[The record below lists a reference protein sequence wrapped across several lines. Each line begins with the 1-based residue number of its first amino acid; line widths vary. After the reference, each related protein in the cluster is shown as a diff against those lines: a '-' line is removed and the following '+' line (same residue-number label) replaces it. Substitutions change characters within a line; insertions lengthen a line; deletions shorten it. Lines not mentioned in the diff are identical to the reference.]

1 MKHHLFQ
8 FFCVSLMIVVLSAC
22 GGSTM
27 NPPDYG
33 GGGSDEGVSGEDGDG
48 AGDGSGT
55 DQPAVSPF
63 TAPTEAQA
71 LYFVV
76 EMPDEF
82 AAVRANYNT
91 GGFTLLA
98 DLPGSG
104 FVSYD
109 GFMEINIA
117 STPVAAVRSTA
128 SLTVDM
134 QSGTMSGGA
143 NAFMGWVYNAE
154 TDSTELALYE
164 GDIAFS
170 GGSLTS
176 GTLGDT
182 RLSVQVD
189 GALDNGLQGITL
201 TGTLDGRIYGADGDG
216 IYAGGSYYGIG
227 RDITLTAD
235 EVDVYG
241 DANIWALKR

>member
-1 MKHHLFQ
+1 MKHYLVRF
-8 FFCVSLMIVVLSAC
+8 VGVILMIVVLSGC

-27 NPPDYG
+27 SPPDN
-33 GGGSDEGVSGEDGDG
+33 GGGSSDEGDGGEG
-48 AGDGSGT
+48 AGGGSSA

-71 LYFVV
+71 LYFVI

-82 AAVRANYNT
+82 AAVRANHNT

-104 FVSYD
+104 FISYD

-117 STPVAAVRSTA
+117 STPAAAVRSTA
-128 SLTVDM
+128 TLTVDM

-164 GDIAFS
+164 GDVAFS
-170 GGSLTS
+170 SGGLTS
-176 GTLGDT
+176 GTLGDA

-189 GALDNGLQGITL
+189 GALDNGLQGFTL
-201 TGTLDGRIYGADGDG
+201 TGTLDGRMYGPDGDG
-216 IYAGGSYYGIG
+216 LYAGGSYYGIG

-241 DANIWALKR
+241 GANIWALKR